1 MPDGRASGKHR
12 RGVLDLIADLAL
24 LLALA
29 VALAQAYTLLH
40 EAGHALAAL
49 SVGGSVVGFDAWV
62 IGRHAVRLAGD
73 LGGARGAWISLGG
86 VLLPWLV
93 WVVAFSAVRPS
104 RPLPRLASL
113 IGTFLIAAT
122 LLPWLLFPLLGLR
135 PPGDDVTLF
144 LQRSAVRPAWVAGMA
159 ALLLVTVLLLGMRAL
174 GGPRRLWSGFRA
186 GSGLG
191 AKPRAWWTVGLA
203 LVGLLLLSEG
213 ASRLGGA
220 QEGIF
225 PPAGF
230 SLAADVSL
238 AGGLR
243 DDHLLGEE
251 AVAPHGLELWVTVAG
266 VERGPLRVEVL
277 LPDGTRLPV
286 LAVPETASGLG
297 RMTARL
303 PLTELPAGRWS
314 VQATAVTASE
324 GRMVVAWRSTAGR

>member
-1 MPDGRASGKHR
+1 MPEGRASTRPR
-12 RGVLDLIADLAL
+12 RGIVDAVADVAIV
-24 LLALA
+24 LALA
-29 VALAQAYTLLH
+29 VALAQAYALLH

-49 SVGGSVVGFDAWV
+49 SVGVSVVGFDAWLV
-62 IGRHAVRLAGD
+62 GRPSVRLAGE
-73 LGGARGAWISLGG
+73 LSGVRGAWISLGG
-86 VLLPWLV
+86 VLLPWLA

-113 IGTFLIAAT
+113 IGTFLVAAT

-144 LQRSAVRPAWVAGMA
+144 LQRSAVRPAWVSGMA

-174 GGPRRLWSGFRA
+174 GGPGRLWSGFRA
-186 GSGLG
+186 GAGLG
-191 AKPRAWWTVGLA
+191 AKPRAWLAVGLA
-203 LVGLLLLSEG
+203 LVGLLLLSEA

-220 QEGIF
+220 PEGIF

-230 SLAADVSL
+230 TLAADVSL

-251 AVAPHGLELWVTVAG
+251 AIAPHRLEVWVAVTG
-266 VERGPLRVEVL
+266 VERGPLVVEVL
-277 LPDGTRLPV
+277 RPDGSRLPV
-286 LAVPETASGLG
+286 LAVPESATGLD

-303 PLTELPAGRWS
+303 PLSELPAGRWS
-314 VQATAVTASE
+314 LQATAVTARE
-324 GRMVVAWRSTAGR
+324 GRMVVAWRSLPGR